1 MNSYSSRGG
10 PTVPAQRLVL
20 QHLLRQEVVL
30 PHAVCEATEE
40 VHRIREIKGSST
52 GPMPILPDPGFFLL
66 WAFV

>member
-1 MNSYSSRGG
+1 M
-10 PTVPAQRLVL
+10 L